1 MTLNLLATDARR
13 TTSDLLWVADDM
25 EPSEP
30 VKSVR
35 FRKTIVSPGKYYKLT
50 ILVFECKQI
59 FLTSFRIYV
68 HTFKI
73 LLHSHILIIDSP
85 GGTL

>member
-50 ILVFECKQI
+50 IFECKEF

-68 HTFKI
+68 HIFKI
-73 LLHSHILIIDSP
+73 HLDSHILIIHSP

>member
-50 ILVFECKQI
+50 IFECKEF
-59 FLTSFRIYV
+59 FLTSFRI
-68 HTFKI
+68 
-73 LLHSHILIIDSP
+73 HSYI
-85 GGTL
+85 

>member
-50 ILVFECKQI
+50 IFECKEF

-68 HTFKI
+68 HIFKI
-73 LLHSHILIIDSP
+73 HLHSHILIIHSP
-85 GGTL
+85 CGTL

>member
-1 MTLNLLATDARR
+1 MTLNLFATDARR

-50 ILVFECKQI
+50 IFECNE
-59 FLTSFRIYV
+59 FF
-68 HTFKI
+68 
-73 LLHSHILIIDSP
+73 
-85 GGTL
+85 